1 MSDALHQPPTEHDAK
16 EAFRA
21 HLADKALKAR
31 LKYGLYIDTEVMLKL
46 LDDREV
52 VRYPTSICFDA
63 GPLQGE
69 EFAFV
74 QPLGFHSSD
83 GLCLF
88 IHPWFECQPEILP
101 MLIAYHI
108 PVINY
113 GDIADSDDAELYG
126 ATLLGLEVEAYYQAL
141 CELADSIPRHGH

>member
-1 MSDALHQPPTEHDAK
+1 MP
-16 EAFRA
+16 EAVSSPINEAEARRA
-21 HLADKALKAR
+21 FQDHLVSKAETAR
-31 LKYGLYIDTEVMLKL
+31 LKYGLYIDLEVILKMLQ
-46 LDDREV
+46 DPDV

-74 QPLGFHSSD
+74 QPIGFHSSD
-83 GLCLF
+83 GYCLF
-88 IHPWFECQPEILP
+88 IHPYFQNQPEILP
-101 MLIAYHI
+101 LLIAYHL

-113 GDIADSDDAELYG
+113 GDIVDTEEAELYG

-141 CELADSIPRHGH
+141 CELADSIQ